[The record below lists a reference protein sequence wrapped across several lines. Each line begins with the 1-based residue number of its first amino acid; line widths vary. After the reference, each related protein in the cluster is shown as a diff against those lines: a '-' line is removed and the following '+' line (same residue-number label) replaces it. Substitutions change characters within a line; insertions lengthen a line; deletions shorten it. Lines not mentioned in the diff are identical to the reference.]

1 MCCVGLAMVARLC
14 LGGVFSPLGKDEEME
29 LEEKSWFELSAKEQA
44 VRDRAMARNDLLA
57 FINQGISGG
66 LFVFTIKSTSKSNMS
81 FAYDLRLYFV
91 NKAGQ
96 VDDYFVNWSYAQM
109 LGMKLNKRGEIKGSG
124 CGIDRAFECVN
135 NLEAWYERETGF
147 KVSIP
152 YRAVY

>member
-1 MCCVGLAMVARLC
+1 
-14 LGGVFSPLGKDEEME
+14 ME
-29 LEEKSWFELSAKEQA
+29 LTAKEQK
-44 VRDRAMARNDLLA
+44 VRDLTSARNDLAL
-57 FINQGISGG
+57 IVNQAISGG
-66 LFVFTIKSTSKSNMS
+66 LFVFTIKSTSASNMS
-81 FAYDLRLYFV
+81 FSYDLRLYFV

-109 LGMKLNKRGEIKGSG
+109 LGMKLNKRGEVKGSG

-152 YRAVY
+152 FRAVY